1 MKLSY
6 NKLWK
11 LLIDK
16 GMTKTEMRLKADI
29 STTTLAKLGKNET
42 VSMEV
47 LLKICKVLECN
58 VGDIMDVIIEEV
70 EDSYKDKRLIPAL
83 KQAEASGIKIAY
95 SNIAFEVWLI
105 SHFEKCKT
113 TLQLDG
119 YISELDK
126 LLKENGSNKTYSKAD
141 EKLLKEC
148 FITNYKKAIENSKI
162 IYQNY
167 VKIHNAKYPNQRQP
181 IWNWV
186 SSTTVYKLVEAL
198 KLKD

>member
-70 EDSYKDKRLIPAL
+70 
-83 KQAEASGIKIAY
+83 G
-95 SNIAFEVWLI
+95 
-105 SHFEKCKT
+105 
-113 TLQLDG
+113 DG
-119 YISELDK
+119 D
-126 LLKENGSNKTYSKAD
+126 
-141 EKLLKEC
+141 
-148 FITNYKKAIENSKI
+148 
-162 IYQNY
+162 
-167 VKIHNAKYPNQRQP
+167 
-181 IWNWV
+181 
-186 SSTTVYKLVEAL
+186 
-198 KLKD
+198 